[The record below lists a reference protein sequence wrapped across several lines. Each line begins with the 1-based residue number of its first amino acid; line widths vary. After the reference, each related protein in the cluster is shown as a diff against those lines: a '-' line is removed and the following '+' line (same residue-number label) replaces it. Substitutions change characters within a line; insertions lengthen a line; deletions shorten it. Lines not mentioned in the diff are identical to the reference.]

1 MDVESRAGNLALETA
16 KLMDS
21 GLGGAFRILLSATEG
36 IAMALGESLVS
47 SVIGLAKNITE
58 LQTRVAKWI
67 ENNHELINQIHVA
80 IITIGT
86 FGAVLIGVGLA
97 VKFIAFAMSPFIALL
112 AIAVVGVK
120 ILTTVFIAAIGVLT
134 SLISLFFISPMMFSL
149 FALIPLILLAAWLT
163 ASSGIIKA
171 VTGIKNKITSLFK
184 FMASLASEG
193 RDIGELMVRAIM
205 GGDLELAFA
214 VATEGIKLLWL
225 RMMDF
230 MITKWQVFIRKI
242 KDELSTLLFFMA
254 KWSPVSDDV
263 LKRLGN
269 LAAMTGARSERDEQ
283 SKDKRKRHTE
293 IQAQID
299 ILKHLA
305 TLVKAPIDVNE
316 EIDKILSKIP
326 GVSGAT
332 ENLVR
337 PAPKPAAAAHT
348 NASFAEALQAGSV
361 EAFKAFSKAQQD
373 GNKVEENLDQQML
386 NQLGHIERNTRN
398 LQAVGGV

>member
-1 MDVESRAGNLALETA
+1 LRAIVPAGALVRSKEAFEELMDVESRAGNLALETA

-171 VTGIKNKITSLFK
+171 VTGIKNKI
-184 FMASLASEG
+184 
-193 RDIGELMVRAIM
+193 
-205 GGDLELAFA
+205 
-214 VATEGIKLLWL
+214 
-225 RMMDF
+225 
-230 MITKWQVFIRKI
+230 
-242 KDELSTLLFFMA
+242 
-254 KWSPVSDDV
+254 
-263 LKRLGN
+263 
-269 LAAMTGARSERDEQ
+269 
-283 SKDKRKRHTE
+283 
-293 IQAQID
+293 
-299 ILKHLA
+299 
-305 TLVKAPIDVNE
+305 
-316 EIDKILSKIP
+316 
-326 GVSGAT
+326 
-332 ENLVR
+332 
-337 PAPKPAAAAHT
+337 
-348 NASFAEALQAGSV
+348 
-361 EAFKAFSKAQQD
+361 
-373 GNKVEENLDQQML
+373 
-386 NQLGHIERNTRN
+386 
-398 LQAVGGV
+398 